1 MAKRPKKYDANLPR
15 NLTYR
20 RREKSFCWRNP
31 ITGSEISLG
40 QVARRDAI
48 SQAIQANNYIES
60 TFQPVAL
67 LERLQAPAPTPAT
80 KAEVNTVARWL
91 KRYSELLKRRELA
104 ENTMKMR
111 VLQIG
116 YISQKFGK
124 MPIDTVT
131 TKHIAEFINSYVDDG
146 KSSMALNLRSVLSD
160 VFREAI
166 ADGLISSNPVEAT
179 RTPSPKVK
187 RERLDYTAFCKIHEA
202 ASQQQNWVQLSMALA
217 LITGQRRDDVRQL
230 KRSDVHDGK
239 LWVIQGKTGNQIAI
253 SLSLR
258 LEIMNTTVGEIIEKC
273 LNDSKSEYLISSS
286 SKSSGRKP
294 GALNADSL
302 TKAFVK
308 ALKATDLVYDISP
321 PSFHEIRSL
330 ASRLYEAEYG
340 KEFAQKL
347 LGHKSM
353 KMTNVYLD
361 SRKNEWVEI

>member
-1 MAKRPKKYDANLPR
+1 MASRPQRYDANLPR

-20 RREKSFCWRNP
+20 RARKSFYWRNP
-31 ITGSEISLG
+31 ITGEEISLG
-40 QVARRDAI
+40 QIARRDAI
-48 SQAIQANNYIES
+48 AQAIEANNYIES
-60 TFQPVAL
+60 NFQPVAL
-67 LERLQAPAPTPAT
+67 LERLQAPAPTAIDP
-80 KAEVNTVARWL
+80 EVNSVATWL
-91 KRYSELLKRRELA
+91 KQYTKLLNRRELA

-111 VLQIG
+111 ILQIG
-116 YISQKFGK
+116 YINQKFGK
-124 MPIDTVT
+124 MQINAIT
-131 TKHIAEFINSYVDDG
+131 TKHIADFINTYVDEG
-146 KSSMALNLRSVLSD
+146 KSSMAVNLRSVLSD

-187 RERLDYTAFCKIHEA
+187 RERLDYEAFCKIHLA
-202 ASQQQNWVQLSMALA
+202 ALQQPKWVSLSMILA

-230 KRSDVHDGK
+230 KRSDVHNGK

-258 LEIMNTTVGEIIEKC
+258 LGIMNTTVGEVIEQC
-273 LNDSKSEYLISSS
+273 MTNSKSEYLISSA
-286 SKSSGRKP
+286 SKKSGREP
-294 GALNADSL
+294 GALNADSI

-308 ALKATDLVYDISP
+308 ALKATDLIYEISP

-347 LGHKSM
+347 LGHKSI

>member
-1 MAKRPKKYDANLPR
+1 MASRPKRYDANLPK

-20 RREKSFCWRNP
+20 RYYKSYYWRNP
-31 ITGSEISLG
+31 LTGKEIPLG
-40 QVARRDAI
+40 QIARRDAI

-60 TFQPVAL
+60 NFQPVAL
-67 LERLQAPAPTPAT
+67 LERLQAPAPAPTPTT

-131 TKHIAEFINSYVDDG
+131 TKHIAEFINTYVDEG

-230 KRSDVHDGK
+230 K
-239 LWVIQGKTGNQIAI
+239 
-253 SLSLR
+253 
-258 LEIMNTTVGEIIEKC
+258 
-273 LNDSKSEYLISSS
+273 
-286 SKSSGRKP
+286 
-294 GALNADSL
+294 
-302 TKAFVK
+302 
-308 ALKATDLVYDISP
+308 
-321 PSFHEIRSL
+321 
-330 ASRLYEAEYG
+330 
-340 KEFAQKL
+340 
-347 LGHKSM
+347 
-353 KMTNVYLD
+353 
-361 SRKNEWVEI
+361 